1 MVELL
6 LRVFYSSFSNLFSAL
21 GATPRERFALADFS
35 PTVARNGKETNGSCG
50 ATFQC
55 LQRAWNAKGTRPG
68 IVAWCYHT
76 THISQCRGKVFFC
89 GAMRVPT
96 IEWWK
101 RFPFFIISCFFWHTY
116 SGRER
121 SKKTHTH
128 TNSQADKFR
137 WPPFLS
143 GLIWR
148 AIKRSSGWMGT
159 AYWWFSGYVMVCNM
173 LCVC

>member
-1 MVELL
+1 MGWIADSVRASFTLPSHSLNLTFLVSVFMLL
-6 LRVFYSSFSNLFSAL
+6 KWSNFCFAFFYSIFSNLFSAL

-128 TNSQADKFR
+128 KLT
-137 WPPFLS
+137 
-143 GLIWR
+143 G
-148 AIKRSSGWMGT
+148 G
-159 AYWWFSGYVMVCNM
+159 
-173 LCVC
+173 